1 MGREE
6 FKWVDIKDAVKL
18 NFVKYSIQLFN
29 LGSLCMEEYKLL
41 QKYLRA
47 AFVTIIRCHW
57 DFQFNTGAQDAKPSQ
72 HYKYHR
78 GLLGRMQTIVN
89 IIAKTPPKQRGRDE
103 HKNLL

>member
-57 DFQFNTGAQDAKPSQ
+57 DFQFKDRQYRSSGCQAKPVL
-72 HYKYHR
+72 YITEAFWE
-78 GLLGRMQTIVN
+78 GC
-89 IIAKTPPKQRGRDE
+89 KQ
-103 HKNLL
+103 L

>member
-18 NFVKYSIQLFN
+18 NFVKYPIQLFN
-29 LGSLCMEEYKLL
+29 LGSLCNAWKNTSCCKSIYEQLL
-41 QKYLRA
+41 SQSSDVIGIFNSK
-47 AFVTIIRCHW
+47 T
-57 DFQFNTGAQDAKPSQ
+57 DNTGAQDAKPSQ

-89 IIAKTPPKQRGRDE
+89 IIAKTPPKQR
-103 HKNLL
+103 